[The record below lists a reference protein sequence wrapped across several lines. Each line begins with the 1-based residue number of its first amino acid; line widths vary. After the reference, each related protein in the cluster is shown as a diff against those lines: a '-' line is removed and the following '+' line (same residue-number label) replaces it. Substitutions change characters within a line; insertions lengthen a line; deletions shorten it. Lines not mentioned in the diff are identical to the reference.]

1 MTPEPSQSQTSRP
14 SGVVP
19 MSTGIVLSGGGARG
33 AYEAGVVAG
42 IMEVLKP
49 KRAPFDVLCGTS
61 VGALNAAYLASH
73 AHVPDMNAPGL
84 ISQWQALDLNRH
96 LRFDLRGVLGRK
108 SKLSSLPPMAA
119 GPVAPTGPRYIG
131 RSMLKTGAIDELVE
145 HAVLWDKLRENVQ
158 NGLVRAL
165 IVAALHITTGK
176 TTLFAEMT
184 GGATYK
190 STRDPRRTPL
200 VGPISAEH
208 ILASAAIPLLFPARR
223 VGSEYYCDGGVRY
236 NTPIA
241 PAIRAGAER
250 LVVISLLSDSPE
262 ELDDTPLE
270 RRLAAYESPVFLIGK
285 VLNALLLDPLNYD
298 LQILDRFNRLI
309 DTLEHALSPEE
320 MLRVNQVL
328 EENRGL
334 AYRKVETLVFR
345 PSKDIGRIARARSKK
360 IKSSMFS
367 SWLLARTAT
376 LGTFWESDLL
386 SFILFDKDFAH
397 ELIELGRDDT
407 VARAADILSFFGE

>member
-1 MTPEPSQSQTSRP
+1 
-14 SGVVP
+14 
-19 MSTGIVLSGGGARG
+19 VLSGGGARG

-84 ISQWQALDLNRH
+84 ISQWQALDLSRH
-96 LRFDLRGVLGRK
+96 LKLDMWGVLGRK
-108 SKLSSLPPMAA
+108 GKLRNLPLTAA
-119 GPVAPTGPRYIG
+119 DMETGPSFIG
-131 RSMLKTGAIDELVE
+131 RSMLHTGAIDELVQ
-145 HAVLWDKLRENVQ
+145 HAVLWDQLRENVQ
-158 NGLVRAL
+158 QGLVRAL

-208 ILASAAIPLLFPARR
+208 VLASAAIPLLFPARR

-250 LVVISLLSDSPE
+250 LVVISLLSEAPD

-270 RRLAAYESPVFLIGK
+270 RRLAAYASPIFLIGK

-309 DTLEHALSPEE
+309 TTLEHALSPED
-320 MLRVNQVL
+320 MARVNSVL
-328 EENRGL
+328 EDNRGL
-334 AYRKVETLVFR
+334 AYRKVDTLVFR
-345 PSKDIGRIARARSKK
+345 PSKDIGRMARARSKQ

-367 SWLLARTAT
+367 SWLLARTAS

-397 ELIELGRDDT
+397 ELIQLGRDDT
-407 VARAADILSFFGE
+407 VARAPDIRRFFGVV

>member
-1 MTPEPSQSQTSRP
+1 
-14 SGVVP
+14 
-19 MSTGIVLSGGGARG
+19 VLSGGGARG

-96 LRFDLRGVLGRK
+96 LKLDMWGVLGRK
-108 SKLSSLPPMAA
+108 RKLPKLPLTAA
-119 GPVAPTGPRYIG
+119 DDHGPSFIG
-131 RSMLKTGAIDELVE
+131 RSILNTGAIDELVE
-145 HAVLWDKLRENVQ
+145 HAVLWDQLRENVRS
-158 NGLVRAL
+158 GLVRAL

-176 TTLFAEMT
+176 TTLFAEMS

-190 STRDPRRTPL
+190 STRDPNRTPR
-200 VGPISAEH
+200 VGPICAEH
-208 ILASAAIPLLFPARR
+208 VLASAAIPLLFPARR
-223 VGSEYYCDGGVRY
+223 VGTEYYCDGGVRY

-250 LVVISLLSDSPE
+250 LVVISLLSDAPD

-270 RRLAAYESPVFLIGK
+270 RRLAAYESPIFLIGK

-309 DTLEHALSPEE
+309 TTLEHALTPEE
-320 MLRVNQVL
+320 MMRVNTML
-328 EENRGL
+328 EDNRGV
-334 AYRKVETLVFR
+334 AYRKVDTLVFR
-345 PSKDIGRIARARSKK
+345 PSKDIGRMARTRSKA

-397 ELIELGRDDT
+397 ELIQLGRDDT
-407 VARAADILSFFGE
+407 VARAADIRRFFGVG